1 MKRPSLLV
9 LVACA
14 ALCVAVQSQTFIS
27 FKIGSDSTYPSGL
40 NASGEVVGM
49 YYAGVYNSSYGFR
62 RDATGT
68 MHRLGEG
75 VLPRVVNRRGEYAGL
90 WNVSAF
96 HQLPPGQHVL
106 ILKDKNSQALYLND
120 AGWLAGTCQCDGNNQ
135 PTESFVQDASGTL
148 TILQIP
154 GAYESIFAGLN
165 NANQL
170 IGYYNTVENGPSTG
184 FLYVDGVVTPLNFP
198 GAVSV
203 YPKAINDSAEIVG
216 VWVDAKGAGHAFY
229 GTVAQGFTSFDV
241 PGALQTS
248 PWGINSSGTIV
259 GSFFTSSQL
268 LQGFMLKSGKFTTLN
283 YPGAY
288 QSVPLRVNNAG
299 TVLGDWL
306 TKKNLSR
313 GFLWTP

>member
-1 MKRPSLLV
+1 MKRPPLLV
-9 LVACA
+9 SAVCA
-14 ALCVAVQSQTFIS
+14 ALCVAVQSQTFTS
-27 FKIGSDSTYPSGL
+27 FKVGSNSTYPTGL

-49 YYAGVYNSSYGFR
+49 YYQGVYNFSYGFR
-62 RDATGT
+62 RDASGT
-68 MHRLGEG
+68 VHRLGEG
-75 VLPRVVNRRGEYAGL
+75 VVPRVVNRKGEYAGV

-96 HQLPPGQHVL
+96 HQLPPGPHVL

-135 PTESFVQDASGTL
+135 PTESFVQDASGAL

-154 GAYESIFAGLN
+154 DAYESLFTGLN

-170 IGYYNTVENGPSTG
+170 IGYYNTVANGPSTG
-184 FLYVDGVVTPLNFP
+184 FLYVAGVITDLNFP

-203 YPKAINDSAEIVG
+203 YPSAINDSGEIVG
-216 VWVDAKGAGHAFY
+216 DWVDAKGDGHAFY
-229 GTVAQGFTSFDV
+229 GTVAHGFTSFDV
-241 PGALQTS
+241 PGALETS
-248 PWGINSSGTIV
+248 AWGINSSGTIV
-259 GSFFTSSQL
+259 GTFSTSNQL
-268 LQGFMLKSGKFTTLN
+268 VQGFMLKSGKFTTLN

-288 QSVPLRVNNAG
+288 QSVAWRVNNAG
-299 TVLGDWL
+299 TILGYWL